1 MQVRFAKLLRV
12 AVAKRKIF
20 DDGPLWKLE
29 IKKGDRVL
37 FVKFAAIEV
46 TLDGP
51 EHLIIREDDVLGIV
65 NIGG

>member
-12 AVAKRKIF
+12 AVGKRKIC
-20 DDGPLWKLE
+20 DDGQLWKLE

-37 FVKFAAIEV
+37 FGKCVAAEV
-46 TLDGP
+46 ILDGP
-51 EHLIIREDDVLGIV
+51 EHRIICTDDVLGIV

>member
-12 AVAKRKIF
+12 AVGKRKIV

-46 TLDGP
+46 TLDGL